1 MVVSKK
7 YSAELAKQT
16 RHITSSI
23 YIKTFQLTMKLWQ
36 KDTTINKRIENFTV
50 GKDRELDLWLAK
62 YDIVGSLAHIEMLES
77 IGLLEKEELQ
87 QLQVKLKQLFQEV
100 AKGNFIIEDGIEDV
114 HSQVELLLTKGLG
127 DIGKK
132 IHSGRSRNDQVLVDL
147 RLFFRGEIKEVAAST
162 KDLFQTLLQLSEQH
176 KSNLMPGYTHLQV
189 AMVSSFGLW
198 FGAYAESLV
207 DDITL
212 LQSVYKIVNQNPLG
226 SAAGYGSSFPLNRT
240 MTTQLLGFENL
251 NYNVI
256 HAQLGRGKSELFL
269 SFALAAIAST
279 LGKFAMDVCLYTNQ
293 NYNFISFPDELT
305 TGSSIM
311 PHKKNPDVFEL
322 IRAKCNKLQSL
333 PTEISMTI
341 NNLPAGYHRDFQ
353 LLKES
358 LFPALQDLKDCLE
371 IADYMLHNIGIKT
384 GIVKDEK
391 YQYLFSVEEV
401 NKLVLNGVPFR
412 DAYKIVGRQ
421 IDAGDF
427 NPSTDVVHT
436 HEGSIGNLC
445 TAEIQ
450 AKMKAVWEGFAFQ
463 KAEDAIAKL
472 VS

>member
-1 MVVSKK
+1 
-7 YSAELAKQT
+7 
-16 RHITSSI
+16 
-23 YIKTFQLTMKLWQ
+23 MKLWQ

-114 HSQVELLLTKGLG
+114 HSQVELLLT
-127 DIGKK
+127 
-132 IHSGRSRNDQVLVDL
+132 VLVDL

-207 DDITL
+207 DDVTL

-293 NYNFISFPDELT
+293 NYSFISFPDELT

-322 IRAKCNKLQSL
+322 IRAKCNK
-333 PTEISMTI
+333 
-341 NNLPAGYHRDFQ
+341 
-353 LLKES
+353 
-358 LFPALQDLKDCLE
+358 
-371 IADYMLHNIGIKT
+371 
-384 GIVKDEK
+384 
-391 YQYLFSVEEV
+391 
-401 NKLVLNGVPFR
+401 
-412 DAYKIVGRQ
+412 
-421 IDAGDF
+421 
-427 NPSTDVVHT
+427 
-436 HEGSIGNLC
+436 
-445 TAEIQ
+445 
-450 AKMKAVWEGFAFQ
+450 
-463 KAEDAIAKL
+463 
-472 VS
+472 